1 MIVRGLGIKQF
12 SQLKCRELSDCF
24 FVFIIIIIIF
34 LIKETEQTKTR
45 FIEHQKD

>member
-1 MIVRGLGIKQF
+1 MIARGLGIKQF

-24 FVFIIIIIIF
+24 FVFIIIF
-34 LIKETEQTKTR
+34 FFIKETEQTKTR